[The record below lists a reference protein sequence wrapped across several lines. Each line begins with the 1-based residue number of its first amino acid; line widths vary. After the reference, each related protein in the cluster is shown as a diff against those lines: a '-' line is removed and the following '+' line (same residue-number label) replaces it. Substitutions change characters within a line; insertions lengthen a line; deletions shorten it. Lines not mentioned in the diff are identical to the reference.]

1 MKLVVN
7 ASLGKAQLQRR
18 LAELV
23 GDQAIWVD
31 EPEAAI
37 GPLVQAD
44 ALICPDH
51 FIPKVVQ
58 TLRTGAPNLRWIQLT
73 TAGYDHIKRHGA
85 PKNVT
90 VCNAGEAYA
99 PAVATHAVAL
109 LLAVQRRIPN
119 ALAGQARRE
128 WRREFSSQV
137 AVPAS
142 STVAVIGF
150 GPIGREVGRLL
161 RGFGAHVVAVTRRG
175 RLDPEADEVQ
185 PVTNLPGVLARADA
199 IVIAASYDESTHHLI
214 GAREFA
220 LCQPNAVLVNIAR
233 GGIVD
238 PHALKS
244 ALRDGRIAGAGIDVT
259 DPEPLPADDP
269 LWDAPN
275 LIITPHYAGACG
287 PLAGERLA
295 DLVNDNLRR
304 FMKGE
309 TLKHVVHLSDGTPQ

>member
-1 MKLVVN
+1 MKLVVS
-7 ASLGKAQLQRR
+7 AALGKAQIQKR
-18 LAELV
+18 LAESV
-23 GDQAIWVD
+23 GDRAVWVE
-31 EPEAAI
+31 EPDAAV
-37 GPLVQAD
+37 GPLMQAD

-51 FIPKVVQ
+51 FIPKIVPA
-58 TLRTGAPNLRWIQLT
+58 LRTGAPNLRWIQLT

-85 PKNVT
+85 PSRVV

-109 LLAVQRRIPN
+109 LLALQRRIPIV
-119 ALAGQARRE
+119 LAAQARHE
-128 WRREFSSQV
+128 WSRGFTSQV

-161 RGFGAHVVAVTRRG
+161 RSFGAHVVAVTRRG
-175 RLDPEADEVQ
+175 RPDPLADEVQ
-185 PVTNLPGVLARADA
+185 TVANLPGVLARADA
-199 IVIAASYDESTHHLI
+199 IVIAASYDESTHQLI

-220 LCQPNAVLVNIAR
+220 LCKPNAVLVNIAR

-238 PHALKS
+238 PRALES

-259 DPEPLPADDP
+259 EPEPLPVDDP

-275 LIITPHYAGACG
+275 LIITPHVAGACG

-295 DLVNDNLRR
+295 GLIDANLRR

-309 TLKHVVHLSDGTPQ
+309 ALQHVVDLSGGTS